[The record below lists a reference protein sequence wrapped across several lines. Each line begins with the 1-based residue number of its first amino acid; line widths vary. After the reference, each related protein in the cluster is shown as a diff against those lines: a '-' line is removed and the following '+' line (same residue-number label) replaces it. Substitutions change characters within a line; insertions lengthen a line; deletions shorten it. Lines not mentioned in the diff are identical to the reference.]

1 MIEKLEKIKNDA
13 LRDIEKCNDE
23 VSLNNIKSNYM
34 GKKSVFN
41 EIMIGM
47 KDLTQEEKREV
58 GSKSNEVRNDIS
70 KAIENRLAS
79 IKELELNKKDC
90 KEMNKS
96 INVLLID
103 IKTIKSAIFDYNV
116 KISKIRKELNKNL
129 TKGNNLNKEVEYL
142 IKHYSKK
149 K

>member
-1 MIEKLEKIKNDA
+1 MNLLIKIQEIIIQKKKKIE
-13 LRDIEKCNDE
+13 
-23 VSLNNIKSNYM
+23 
-34 GKKSVFN
+34 
-41 EIMIGM
+41 
-47 KDLTQEEKREV
+47 
-58 GSKSNEVRNDIS
+58 
-70 KAIENRLAS
+70 
-79 IKELELNKKDC
+79 KELELNKKDC